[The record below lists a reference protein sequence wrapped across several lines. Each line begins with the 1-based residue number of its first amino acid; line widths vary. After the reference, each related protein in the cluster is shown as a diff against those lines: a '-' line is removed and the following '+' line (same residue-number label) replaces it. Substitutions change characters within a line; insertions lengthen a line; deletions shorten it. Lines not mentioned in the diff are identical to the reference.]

1 MYSLGTQRQDM
12 AQTESL
18 EHLVQGSVAGDTEAF
33 RVLAV
38 RLDAKIF
45 GYVRSRA
52 SSRDEALDLTADILV
67 DVWRA
72 LRSFR
77 YESDPAFYRFVYT
90 IAKRHLYRS
99 WRKEKLLSLEDVA
112 SEPSVTPAYENAS
125 VSVAVEKLPRSD
137 RDIVVLRHWS
147 GFSFKEIGDQ
157 LGMNETAIRVRHHR
171 ALTKLRASLAS
182 YA

>member
-1 MYSLGTQRQDM
+1 M
-12 AQTESL
+12 AQPESL
-18 EHLVQGSVAGDTEAF
+18 EHLVNGSVAGDPEAF
-33 RVLAV
+33 RVLAGK
-38 RLDAKIF
+38 LDAKLF

-52 SSRDEALDLTADILV
+52 ASRDEALDLTADILV

-72 LRSFR
+72 LKSFR
-77 YESDPAFYRFVYT
+77 YESDAAFYRFVYT

-99 WRKEKLLSLEDVA
+99 WKRETPLSLEGLGE
-112 SEPSVTPAYENAS
+112 EPSDSPSYENAS
-125 VSVAVEKLPRSD
+125 VAVAVEKLPRSD

-157 LGMNETAIRVRHHR
+157 LQMNETAIRVRHHR
-171 ALTKLRASLAS
+171 ALTKLRASLSS